1 MVRALLATFPKRL
14 VEKIVSPYPHHSNRY
29 GGGGSSKQKKSTAVA
44 MLDGTAYNYRLDILI
59 LTSFVQGG
67 ASTKKSTA
75 VAMLGR
81 SKWSRARSV
90 ATTPSNCGLAS
101 ICNGHN
107 SIASS
112 PYPHRFQLNTG
123 SVVRQ
128 NKKSIAVAMLG
139 RTAYNY

>member
-1 MVRALLATFPKRL
+1 
-14 VEKIVSPYPHHSNRY
+14 
-29 GGGGSSKQKKSTAVA
+29 
-44 MLDGTAYNYRLDILI
+44 MLGKTAYNYRLDILI

-67 ASTKKSTA
+67 LLQKKSIA

-81 SKWSRARSV
+81 SKWTRARSV

-112 PYPHRFQLNTG
+112 PYPHHFQLNTG

-128 NKKSIAVAMLG
+128 NKKSTAVAMLG
-139 RTAYNY
+139 NTAYNYRLDILILTSFVQGGLLQKKAPLMRCLVEASGLVRGA